1 MTAPDLLSSGHG
13 WRTIL
18 ERYDPERWAIDWI
31 AVAESALIVGVAVA
45 AAYLLYRALF
55 AIASRLARAS
65 ETALDD
71 LVIQKIR
78 RPVKW
83 AVIAI
88 AITLVAGANETLATI
103 WEPIARFVRP
113 ALLGWIAY
121 TLVKAFV
128 LGLEYRLQAS
138 EIGGTADIATLRSRK
153 TRIAILSRTA
163 TFVII
168 FITVGLMLLS
178 IPQVAAIGTT
188 VLASAGIAALAV
200 GAAAQPALKS
210 LIAGLQMAITEPVRI
225 GDLVVVD
232 GHTGRIEEIRM
243 SFVTVRT
250 WDERLV
256 IVPTSRFLDES
267 FENWSRR
274 SEKLTGPVML
284 HLDPVADVA
293 PIRAEFERFAKAHP
307 LWDGRTAALL
317 MTDAYPESI
326 ALRLSV
332 SSATIAD
339 LFQLRCDLREHM
351 LGWLREHQPDA
362 LIRHRLELPGGHPKA
377 PEAEAP

>member
-284 HLDPVADVA
+284 HLDLVADVA

>member
-1 MTAPDLLSSGHG
+1 MTAPDLLSSGHR

>member
-1 MTAPDLLSSGHG
+1 MAALDFLASSHR
-13 WRTIL
+13 WQTIL
-18 ERYDPERWAIDWI
+18 ERYDPTRWEIDWVGI
-31 AVAESALIVGVAVA
+31 AESALIVGLAVA
-45 AAYLLYRALF
+45 ATYLVYRGVF
-55 AIASRLARAS
+55 AIAARVVRAS

-71 LVIQKIR
+71 LVVQKIR

-83 AVIAI
+83 AMIAI
-88 AITLVAGANETLATI
+88 AITLVAGSNETLAAI

-128 LGLEYRLQAS
+128 LALEYRLQAS
-138 EIGGTADIATLRSRK
+138 EVGGRADIAVLRSRK

-163 TFVII
+163 TFVIV
-168 FITVGLMLLS
+168 FITIGLMLLS
-178 IPQVAAIGTT
+178 IPQVASIGTT

-210 LIAGLQMAITEPVRI
+210 LIAGLQMAMTEPVRI

-232 GHTGRIEEIRM
+232 GHTGRVEEIRM
-243 SFVTVRT
+243 SFITVRT

-267 FENWSRR
+267 FENWSRQ
-274 SEKLTGPVML
+274 SERLTGPVML
-284 HLDPVADVA
+284 HLDPITEVA
-293 PIRAEFERFAKAHP
+293 PIRSEFERFVKAHK
-307 LWDGRTAALL
+307 LWDGRTAELI

-332 SSATIAD
+332 SSATIGD
-339 LFQLRCDLREHM
+339 LFTLRCDLREHM
-351 LGWLREHQPDA
+351 LAWLRAQQPEA
-362 LIRHRLELPGGHPKA
+362 LIRHRLELPGGHAKA
-377 PEAEAP
+377 PEAESP